1 MRKPFSKKAL
11 QLAGMLANNVNSW
24 EIVLKMDIWPKSE
37 ASRENLKF
45 EDNLSA
51 KDIISWKL
59 PASQKGFFFF

>member
-11 QLAGMLANNVNSW
+11 QLAGMLADNVNSW
-24 EIVLKMDIWPKSE
+24 EIVLKMDIWP

>member
-11 QLAGMLANNVNSW
+11 QLAGMLADNVNSW

-37 ASRENLKF
+37 ASRKNLKF

-59 PASQKGFFFF
+59 PASQKDFFFF

>member
-11 QLAGMLANNVNSW
+11 QLAGMLVDNVNSW
-24 EIVLKMDIWPKSE
+24 EIVLKMDIWP

-45 EDNLSA
+45 DNLSA